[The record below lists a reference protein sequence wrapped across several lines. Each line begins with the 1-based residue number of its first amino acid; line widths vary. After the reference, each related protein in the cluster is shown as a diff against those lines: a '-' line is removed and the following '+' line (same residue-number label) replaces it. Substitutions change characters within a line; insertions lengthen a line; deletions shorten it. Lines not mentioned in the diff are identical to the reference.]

1 MERYHLYTWPDS
13 QEFVGNDKCILI
25 VPPKGKETEYD
36 SSYMVPQEIDPYAGE
51 DSDSYLAI
59 AHPVSQAWADVPG
72 VFTNYDDQTVFVPT
86 ILYDAWVRKM
96 KIETALN
103 TLIKTT
109 VNDIRVNAEG
119 VLSDI
124 MGSTGRREID
134 CSNKYKS
141 ISFFGVD
148 FAIDSVR
155 LTQEGEVVVALSDK
169 DNGYCVNLKDFPI
182 EGVHA
187 ILDIVTEAVHA
198 ESKP

>member
-1 MERYHLYTWPDS
+1 MKRYHLYTWPDS
-13 QEFVGNDKCILI
+13 QEFIGNDKCILI

-36 SSYMVPQEIDPYAGE
+36 SSYMVPQEIDPYAGD

-59 AHPVSQAWADVPG
+59 EHPVSQAWADVPG

-86 ILYDAWVRKM
+86 ILYDAC
-96 KIETALN
+96 
-103 TLIKTT
+103 
-109 VNDIRVNAEG
+109 IRVVAEG
-119 VLSDI
+119 ALHDI
-124 MGSTGRREID
+124 MGSIDRREID

-148 FAIDSVR
+148 YAIDSVQ
-155 LTQEGEVVVALSDK
+155 LTQEGEVMVALSDK

-182 EGVHA
+182 EEVHT